1 MYKTTNNYE
10 LIVAESYLCIP
21 ATLKTILKSE
31 GFISTIS
38 QYEIA
43 DYFGINVPLDY
54 KTKDLININRTSNSN
69 EWGIKLNKES
79 INSFFKFYNIPLHE
93 RYIPINTLLDWEFSD
108 TIINAINEK
117 KHIVCGYSNNLLF
130 NDKEGKIGHVSLITG
145 ISDNE
150 IEILNPGPDNSG
162 FQRVDLYQL
171 YNSIRLKKDGLW
183 LIERK

>member
-1 MYKTTNNYE
+1 MYKTHINYE
-10 LIVAESYLCIP
+10 LIVADSYLCIP
-21 ATLKTILKSE
+21 ATLQTILKSE
-31 GFISTIS
+31 GFIPLIS
-38 QYEIA
+38 QYKIA
-43 DYFGINVPLDY
+43 DYFAINVPLDY
-54 KTKDLININRTSNSN
+54 KNKNLKNINRTSDSK
-69 EWGIKLNKES
+69 EWGIKLKKES
-79 INSFFKFYNIPLHE
+79 INSFFKFYKIPLHE
-93 RYIPINTLLDWEFSD
+93 RYIPINTLQDWEFSD

-117 KHIVCGYSNNLLF
+117 KHIVCGYSYNLLY
-130 NDKEGKIGHVSLITG
+130 NNKKGNIGHVSLITG